1 MQFHTKPFRLHQTF
15 LKKGEGGGMRMKREG
30 GMEGSLVELG
40 EKRMRIADR
49 EFINQVICTEKLKH

>member
-1 MQFHTKPFRLHQTF
+1 
-15 LKKGEGGGMRMKREG
+15 MRMKREG

-49 EFINQVICTEKLKH
+49 EFINQVICIEKLKH